1 MILTTAEH
9 KDQLQ
14 QQWQTFFLV
23 HLEFFWF
30 PRTASQI
37 LGLTQTQ
44 AHYPQRRSEAP
55 ALEKNSD
62 KNNNNTSLAVFTH
75 YLSPLLV
82 VMVMMMTNASVG
94 FISSPSAAP
103 APRNSE
109 AQVTSCFLEQ

>member
-1 MILTTAEH
+1 MADILFSSPGI
-9 KDQLQ
+9 L
-14 QQWQTFFLV
+14 LV
-23 HLEFFWF
+23 SQNSFPD
-30 PRTASQI
+30 PRTHTDPGS
-37 LGLTQTQ
+37 LSTKTV
-44 AHYPQRRSEAP
+44 RSTRVEK
-55 ALEKNSD
+55 KNSD

-75 YLSPLLV
+75 YLSLLLV